1 LGKMVIN
8 YHQLLEIII
17 QLMVVEQIDLIH
29 NHLLI
34 MIKLFKINLIDMKN
48 QILIFMDL
56 KLIKINLDLI
66 YFQILILI
74 MDF

>member
-1 LGKMVIN
+1 MVIN

>member
-1 LGKMVIN
+1 MVIN
-8 YHQLLEIII
+8 YQQLLEIII

>member
-1 LGKMVIN
+1 MDIN
-8 YHQLLEIII
+8 YQQLLVIII
-17 QLMVVEQIDLIH
+17 QHMEEQIDLVH

>member
-1 LGKMVIN
+1 MVIN
-8 YHQLLEIII
+8 YQQLLEIII
-17 QLMVVEQIDLIH
+17 QLMVEQIDLIH

>member
-1 LGKMVIN
+1 MGKMVIN
-8 YHQLLEIII
+8 YQQLLEIII
-17 QLMVVEQIDLIH
+17 QLMVEQIDLIH

-66 YFQILILI
+66 YFKILILI

>member
-1 LGKMVIN
+1 MVIN
-8 YHQLLEIII
+8 YQQLLEIII

-34 MIKLFKINLIDMKN
+34 MIKLFKIDLIDMKN

-56 KLIKINLDLI
+56 RPIKINLDLI

>member
-1 LGKMVIN
+1 MVIN
-8 YHQLLEIII
+8 YQQLLVIII
-17 QLMVVEQIDLIH
+17 QLMVEQIDLVH

>member
-1 LGKMVIN
+1 MVIN
-8 YHQLLEIII
+8 YQQLLEIII
-17 QLMVVEQIDLIH
+17 QLMVEQIDLIH

-66 YFQILILI
+66 YFKILILI

>member
-1 LGKMVIN
+1 MGKMVIN

>member
-1 LGKMVIN
+1 MVIN
-8 YHQLLEIII
+8 YQQLLEIII
-17 QLMVVEQIDLIH
+17 QLMVEQIDLIH

-34 MIKLFKINLIDMKN
+34 MNKLFKINLIDMKN

>member
-1 LGKMVIN
+1 MVKMVIN
-8 YHQLLEIII
+8 YQQLLEIII

-34 MIKLFKINLIDMKN
+34 MIKLFKIDLIDMKN

-56 KLIKINLDLI
+56 RPIKINLDLI

>member
-1 LGKMVIN
+1 M
-8 YHQLLEIII
+8 E
-17 QLMVVEQIDLIH
+17 EQIDLVH

>member
-1 LGKMVIN
+1 M
-8 YHQLLEIII
+8 
-17 QLMVVEQIDLIH
+17 VEQIDLVH

-34 MIKLFKINLIDMKN
+34 MIKHFKINLIDMKN

-56 KLIKINLDLI
+56 RPIKINLDLI
-66 YFQILILI
+66 YFLILILT

>member
-1 LGKMVIN
+1 MGKMVIN
-8 YHQLLEIII
+8 YQQLLEIII
-17 QLMVVEQIDLIH
+17 QLMVEQIDLIH